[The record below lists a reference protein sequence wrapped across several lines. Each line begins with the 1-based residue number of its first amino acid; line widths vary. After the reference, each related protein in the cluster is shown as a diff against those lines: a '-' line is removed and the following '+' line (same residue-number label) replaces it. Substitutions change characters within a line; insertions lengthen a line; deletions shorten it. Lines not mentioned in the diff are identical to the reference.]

1 MSLVFLATTM
11 VMAALAV
18 GFIVLPQRKLL
29 KARRLTGSALPMFI
43 IPVVAV
49 GGYALLG
56 SPAAMTAQPPQQ
68 KLYPNY
74 LAQEK
79 TPDKKSVGSVNSLL
93 AGLEARLEREP
104 DDAGSWL
111 LLAKSYRHLGQ
122 PGKARE
128 AYAKAK
134 ALGMTD
140 DDFESDTLSASDAG
154 VARQTAAPLPAND
167 GPEIRGHIALSDSL
181 AAGVSAKDTIFIFAK
196 ASSDQRMPVAAIR
209 RPAVDLPFSF
219 SLSDRDALMAGASMA
234 DYDTLIVSAR
244 LSRSG
249 LATDAE
255 GAFETRS
262 EPVSPTGDAF
272 VQLVLDETNR
282 AGTSTHE

>member
-1 MSLVFLATTM
+1 MATVAIGFVFL
-11 VMAALAV
+11 
-18 GFIVLPQRKLL
+18 PQKDLL
-29 KARRLTGSALPMFI
+29 KVRRLSGSTLPMVI
-43 IPVVAV
+43 IPVVSV

-56 SPAAMTAQPPQQ
+56 SPEAMTAQPPHQ

-74 LAQEK
+74 LAKEQ
-79 TPDKKSVGSVNSLL
+79 TSSKKSVASVNSLL

-122 PGKARE
+122 PDKARD

-134 ALGMTD
+134 ALGMTYNS
-140 DDFESDTLSASDAG
+140 FESDALMESVGNVGGKSAATVPAG
-154 VARQTAAPLPAND
+154 D
-167 GPEIRGHIALSDSL
+167 GPAIRGHIALSDGL
-181 AAGVSAKDTIFIFAK
+181 AASVSAKDTIFIFAK

-219 SLSDRDALMAGASMA
+219 SLSDRDALLAGTSIA

-249 LATDAE
+249 LATDAV
-255 GAFETRS
+255 GAFETQS
-262 EPVSPTGDAF
+262 EPVSAMMDGV

-282 AGTSTHE
+282 VGTSTNE